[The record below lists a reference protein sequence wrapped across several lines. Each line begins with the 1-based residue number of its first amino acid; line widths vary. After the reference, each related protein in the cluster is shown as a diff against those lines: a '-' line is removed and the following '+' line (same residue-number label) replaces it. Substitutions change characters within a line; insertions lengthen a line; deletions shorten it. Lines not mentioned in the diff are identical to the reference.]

1 MQAPEAE
8 SPRSTPYLILVGS
21 LLALVVPILGAL
33 AFPNALGEHA
43 ALLWLLGVVPV
54 FPFAYFY
61 GIRGAALALAIGVVA
76 LLGTQLAATS
86 MGLATPETLLP
97 MGLAYVGI
105 GAAVGWIVEV
115 LHRDRDEVEDL
126 AFTDLLTGLPNRR
139 HARVFLDNEFAAAE
153 RGRFL
158 AVVLFDLDS
167 FKQYNDTYGHQ
178 AGDEALQLF
187 ASVLARTTRKMNL
200 SARFGGEEFVSVLA
214 GSDLE
219 GAFLFADRVRTAL
232 RARNL
237 GSPPL
242 TVSAGVAEYRPTM
255 GSPEELLAAADQALY
270 AAKRDGRNCVRVY
283 GHADFVVR
291 GRDRPIADH
300 LQAEVARADVAA
312 TLYELDPDDGEGT
325 PDTLFGE
332 GKRVL
337 IVEDDVQVRRLIAA
351 SLTRDG
357 FLVTEADDVPSG
369 QAHLQDEF
377 DVVIADILL
386 PGTSGDRLV
395 AAVKARWPGTQV
407 VVITGLQDARVATDA
422 LNAGADRYLF
432 KPFGMSELRGHLY
445 ESLMRREQLLAQR
458 PPANEELDGKLS
470 SRGES
475 LRGARALVRAVE
487 QRDPFTQGHAA
498 LVADYAEVLADTL
511 DPQKRYLDRESLR
524 LGCEL
529 HDVGKIS
536 VSESVLNKQARLS
549 PDELREVRQH
559 TVTGRRILEPFLADD
574 LVLAATRWHHEWWDG
589 HGYPDGLAGENIP
602 LVARLIAVAEAL
614 AALTRAR
621 AYRGALPWDE
631 ALGEVRARAGTQF
644 DPTMVALLDRCE
656 EKLLTVYR
664 GAQPQEGAA
673 AGTDPLG
680 G

>member
-1 MQAPEAE
+1 
-8 SPRSTPYLILVGS
+8 
-21 LLALVVPILGAL
+21 
-33 AFPNALGEHA
+33 
-43 ALLWLLGVVPV
+43 
-54 FPFAYFY
+54 
-61 GIRGAALALAIGVVA
+61 
-76 LLGTQLAATS
+76 
-86 MGLATPETLLP
+86 
-97 MGLAYVGI
+97 
-105 GAAVGWIVEV
+105 
-115 LHRDRDEVEDL
+115 
-126 AFTDLLTGLPNRR
+126 
-139 HARVFLDNEFAAAE
+139 
-153 RGRFL
+153 
-158 AVVLFDLDS
+158 
-167 FKQYNDTYGHQ
+167 
-178 AGDEALQLF
+178 
-187 ASVLARTTRKMNL
+187 MNL

-242 TVSAGVAEYRPTM
+242 TVSAGVAEYRASM

-270 AAKRDGRNCVRVY
+270 AAKRDGRNCVRVF

-291 GRDRPIADH
+291 GRDRPMADH

-312 TLYELDPDDGEGT
+312 TLYELEMDSEAGSGG

-332 GKRVL
+332 GKRIL
-337 IVEDDVQVRRLIAA
+337 LVEDDAQVRRLIAA

-369 QAHLQDEF
+369 QAHLDEEF
-377 DVVIADILL
+377 DVVISDILL
-386 PGTSGDRLV
+386 PGASGDRLV

-458 PPANEELDGKLS
+458 PQDEGAEGNALP
-470 SRGES
+470 RES
-475 LRGARALVRAVE
+475 LKGARALVRAVE
-487 QRDPFTQGHAA
+487 LRDPFTQGHAA
-498 LVADYAEVLADTL
+498 LVSEYAAILADAL
-511 DPQKRYLDRESLR
+511 DPEQRFLNRESLR
-524 LGCEL
+524 LACEL

-559 TVTGRRILEPFLADD
+559 TVAGRRILEPFLSDD
-574 LVLAATRWHHEWWDG
+574 VVLAATRWHHEWWNG
-589 HGYPDGLAGENIP
+589 QGYPDGLAGENIP
-602 LVARLIAVAEAL
+602 VVARLISVAEAL
-614 AALTRAR
+614 AALTRPR
-621 AYRGALPWDE
+621 AYRGALAWEE
-631 ALGEVRARAGTQF
+631 ALGEVRALAGTQY

-656 EKLLTVYR
+656 DKLVAVYR
-664 GAQPQEGAA
+664 AAQPQEGAA
-673 AGTDPLG
+673 APTGTA
-680 G
+680 